1 MKSAQYARVQ
11 LHGVNYLLP
20 GDRLFVETRDALE
33 PNTDGGQVIA
43 WRNADTGRWPVFAVD
58 RAFALTS
65 PRQWQKA
72 VFVGT
77 DTAGIGLIA
86 DDVQLLSRS
95 DIQLSPFAPL
105 GPPATEHGHLFNGA
119 WVEGRAVTLV
129 LDAKVMVAYLGGFN
143 A

>member
-20 GDRLFVETRDALE
+20 GNRLFIETRESLE
-33 PNTDGGQVIA
+33 PNTDGGNVVA
-43 WRNADTGRWPVFAVD
+43 WRNADSGRWPAFAVD
-58 RAFALTS
+58 RAFALAP

-72 VFVGT
+72 VFIATEAAGVG
-77 DTAGIGLIA
+77 LVA
-86 DDVQLLSRS
+86 DDAQLLTRG

-119 WVEGRAVTLV
+119 WVEGRTVTLV
-129 LDAKVMVAYLGGFN
+129 LDAKVMIAYLGGFD

>member
-11 LHGVNYLLP
+11 LHGVNYLLSS
-20 GDRLFVETRDALE
+20 GELSIETRDTLE
-33 PNTDGGQVIA
+33 PNTDGGHVVA
-43 WRNADTGRWPVFAVD
+43 WRNADGGRWPVFAVD

-72 VFVGT
+72 VLVGS
-77 DTAGIGLIA
+77 DGAGVGLIA
-86 DDVQLLSRS
+86 DDVQLLTRS
-95 DIQLSPFAPL
+95 DIQLSPFVPL

-119 WVEGRAVTLV
+119 WVEGRTVTLV
-129 LDAKVMVAYLGGFN
+129 LDAKVLAAYLGGFN

>member
-11 LHGVNYLLP
+11 LHGVNYLLSSSQ
-20 GDRLFVETRDALE
+20 LFIETHDALE
-33 PNTDGGQVIA
+33 PNTDGGHVVA
-43 WRNADTGRWPVFAVD
+43 WRNVATGRWPVFAID

-72 VFVGT
+72 VCVGT
-77 DTAGIGLIA
+77 DSAGVGLIA
-86 DDVQLLSRS
+86 DDVQLLTRS

-119 WVEGRAVTLV
+119 WVEGRTVTLV
-129 LDAKVMVAYLGGFN
+129 LDAKVLAAYLGGFN